1 MCVVCVYIYQ
11 CIFVVLD
18 IVLLA
23 LEICGSCYSWCKAS
37 LIWKRQ

>member
-11 CIFVVLD
+11 CMFVVLD
-18 IVLLA
+18 IVLLT